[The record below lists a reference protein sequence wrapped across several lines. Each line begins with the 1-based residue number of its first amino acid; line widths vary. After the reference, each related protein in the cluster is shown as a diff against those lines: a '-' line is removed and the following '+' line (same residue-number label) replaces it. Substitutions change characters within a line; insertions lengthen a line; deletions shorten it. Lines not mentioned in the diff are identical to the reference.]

1 MRLSRLAVMISKCDG
16 REEVQIAVASVASAR
31 VIKSIQGP
39 VTEKVLAIL
48 FNHCLPYL
56 FVQLWSVFAEKL
68 LENGGGKKPVALF
81 IQVRLSFMVRSLPGE
96 DIAVSVAVNESTN
109 PTFCSAAT
117 SFMTLR

>member
-1 MRLSRLAVMISKCDG
+1 MNALVPVGGHDIEIAHG

-81 IQVRLSFMVRSLPGE
+81 IQVR
-96 DIAVSVAVNESTN
+96 SVHGQV
-109 PTFCSAAT
+109 AAGRGHRG
-117 SFMTLR
+117 FGRGK